1 MKTWKSEQNKLVMN
15 RGDEKIR
22 EQIIKIEDRPQRREV
37 KRTRLVCN
45 VPVPPRLPPR
55 LPVTPAPPTAAASLC
70 SAPGMSSPPRARSCQ
85 AGPGGECG
93 RGSGSSGQG
102 SGSSGQGSPPRPCAL
117 GSPALRPTGPA
128 PSLRLLGASSA
139 LLSSRGAHTWGA
151 ASLAPDGP
159 ACDTEGPE
167 DLPGSP
173 VCTGFSRRWSS

>member
-1 MKTWKSEQNKLVMN
+1 MKTWKTGQNKLVIN

-22 EQIIKIEDRPQRREV
+22 EKIIKIEDRPQRREV

-55 LPVTPAPPTAAASLC
+55 LPVTPAPSTAAALSVQHAWDEQPPADPLLP
-70 SAPGMSSPPRARSCQ
+70 SWPRRRVWPGVRQQQPGLAPP
-85 AGPGGECG
+85 
-93 RGSGSSGQG
+93 
-102 SGSSGQGSPPRPCAL
+102 PCAL
-117 GSPALRPTGPA
+117 GSPTLRPMGPA
-128 PSLRLLGASSA
+128 PSLQLLGASSA

-173 VCTGFSRRWSS
+173 VCAGFSRRGSS